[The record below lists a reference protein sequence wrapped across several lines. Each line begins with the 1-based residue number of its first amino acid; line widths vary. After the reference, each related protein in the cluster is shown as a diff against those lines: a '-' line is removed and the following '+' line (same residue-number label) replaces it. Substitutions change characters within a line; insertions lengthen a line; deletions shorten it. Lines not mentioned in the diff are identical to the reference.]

1 MGDWPDFLIILRYW
15 LFKVIKRNVV
25 KTLPKWNLRA
35 NGIPFRDMRIHSSP
49 TNQRSLKY
57 KYLLILLLALLSCG
71 PLIAQEKG
79 GWLKRIVQKTVTDTT
94 SPGKPSFRIYPTLAY
109 SPETS
114 FEFGFSSLL
123 LFQAKNDTLN
133 RLSEVNAFTF
143 ITLEAQYGIWL
154 DNAIYGDNDNWFFLG
169 KTRFQR
175 FPLLYYGIG
184 PETSGDEPALID
196 ANYLLLRQRVLR
208 KVVPN
213 LFLGPEI
220 DYQQL
225 YNTRFNQP
233 KDHQGY
239 EQPLGSSG
247 GRNLG
252 LGAALV
258 YDNRH
263 NVLNVRKGLFGEIS
277 FLKYHPSLGSDHNF
291 QGVNL
296 DVRSAHPTSK
306 RNVLAWQ
313 VYGNFFSG
321 DVPFNQ
327 MALMGGEMIMRGF
340 YYGRYRDKNML
351 AAQAEHRWL
360 PFSFSKRFGGTVFAA
375 AAVVAPR
382 VNEFSWKHIRPSGGV
397 GLRYLLF
404 PKKDIFLRL
413 DVGFTKEGPGFYLFT
428 GEAF

>member
-1 MGDWPDFLIILRYW
+1 M
-15 LFKVIKRNVV
+15 K
-25 KTLPKWNLRA
+25 
-35 NGIPFRDMRIHSSP
+35 
-49 TNQRSLKY
+49 LKHIC
-57 KYLLILLLALLSCG
+57 LLILSLN
-71 PLIAQEKG
+71 PLEEAFSQEKPG
-79 GWLKRIVQKTVTDTT
+79 FLKRIIQKAVTDTT

-133 RLSEVNAFTF
+133 RLSEVQAFTF

-154 DNAIYGDNDNWFFLG
+154 DNAIYGDKDKWFFLG
-169 KTRFQR
+169 RTRFQR

-184 PETSGDEPALID
+184 PETPGTEPALID

-208 KVVPN
+208 KIIPN
-213 LFLGPEI
+213 LFAGPEV

-225 YNTRFNQP
+225 YNTKFNQP
-233 KDHQGY
+233 EGHDVY
-239 EQPLGSSG
+239 DPPTGSMG
-247 GRNLG
+247 TRNLG

-263 NVLNVRKGLFGEIS
+263 NVLNVRKGLFGELS
-277 FLKYHPSLGSDHNF
+277 FLRYSKSIGSDYDF
-291 QGVNL
+291 YGVNV
-296 DVRSAHPTSK
+296 DVRSSHKTNA

-313 VYGNFFSG
+313 LYGNFMSG

-327 MALMGGEMIMRGF
+327 LALMGGEMIMRGF
-340 YYGRYRDKNML
+340 YSGRYRDKNML
-351 AAQAEHRWL
+351 AFQTEHRWL
-360 PFSFSKRFGGTVFAA
+360 PFKFSKRIGGTVFAA
-375 AAVVAPR
+375 AAVVAPKI
-382 VNEFSWKHIRPSGGV
+382 NEFSWKHIRPSGGV